1 MYVCPQSLEYS
12 ALNDFFVE
20 ASCPKPSNGDMVFAG
35 WYKDEACTDGPVTY
49 LNINDDLKEE
59 PAYVAPYVRWICTQ
73 GGSRPALCRAIP
85 PRRRMSRAGPSENN
99 TPAPSDNSAPVPS
112 DEGNSNLPFAI
123 GAIAAILLLGLLTL
137 LFLLWKGPRYLSF
150 YYGGADY
157 GSYRDG
163 LVNLGR
169 VDTKA
174 GKLQAVYRYLD
185 PETKMWKTLVGT
197 INPEDKSIDNDDPRL
212 LKGKLYY
219 NRKPFLRLKFSVPLP
234 DGVDYHFP
242 GRRGRRAGHRKLC
255 RWDG

>member
-1 MYVCPQSLEYS
+1 MKKL
-12 ALNDFFVE
+12 
-20 ASCPKPSNGDMVFAG
+20 FA
-35 WYKDEACTDGPVTY
+35 A
-49 LNINDDLKEE
+49 
-59 PAYVAPYVRWICTQ
+59 
-73 GGSRPALCRAIP
+73 
-85 PRRRMSRAGPSENN
+85 
-99 TPAPSDNSAPVPS
+99 
-112 DEGNSNLPFAI
+112 
-123 GAIAAILLLGLLTL
+123 LLTL
-137 LFLLWKGPRYLSF
+137 CMVFGMAVPAFAAGDPLTIRF

-157 GSYRDG
+157 GSFRDG

-242 GRRGRRAGHRKLC
+242 GGEGAEPVTV
-255 RWDG
+255 